1 MKKNNSFLEYDCIG
15 SGEIIRDFDLDCNG
29 EEVLR
34 FVFTDKKDIVGLADS
49 KQYAVGDKVK
59 VYIKKI

>member
-1 MKKNNSFLEYDCIG
+1 MKKNNSFPEYDCIG
-15 SGEIIRDFDLDCNG
+15 SGEIICDFDLDCNG
-29 EEVLR
+29 EEVRR